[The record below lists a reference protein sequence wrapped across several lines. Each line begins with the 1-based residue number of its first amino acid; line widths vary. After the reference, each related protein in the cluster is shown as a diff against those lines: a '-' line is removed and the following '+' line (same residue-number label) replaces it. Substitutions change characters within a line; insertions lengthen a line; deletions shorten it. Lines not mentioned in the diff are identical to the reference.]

1 MSNYEEL
8 LNIVKTEKDLEEFL
22 THEDKYEYLYNFSN
36 IRKNVLEWYDF
47 NPKARLLELGAE
59 CGALTGLFCDRVKE
73 VVAIDEDERK
83 CAVNIARNA
92 KKGNLKVR
100 KHVESLEQKK
110 KKADEQDGDIINGK
124 YDYVTIIGNFSVD
137 KLRIAKEFL
146 KPKGRLLLAI
156 ENKYGIKY
164 WSGDER
170 PNTYSRM
177 QLIGL
182 LRMEGFKIEQGYYPI
197 PDYVFPM
204 EIYSSKNLPKVGSIS
219 TISPSFEK
227 DKVLSLDEI
236 KAYDMVIK
244 DGKFEEY
251 ANSFIV
257 IAELAG
263 KN

>member
-1 MSNYEEL
+1 MGIYEDL

-22 THEDKYEYLYNFSN
+22 THEDKYEYLYNLSN
-36 IRKNVLEWYDF
+36 IRKNVFEWYDF
-47 NPKARLLELGAE
+47 NPDARLLELGAE
-59 CGALTGLFCDRVKE
+59 CGALTSLFCDRVKE
-73 VVAIDEDERK
+73 VVAIDEDEKK

-100 KHVESLEQKK
+100 RHMESLDDKTQADSTKK
-110 KKADEQDGDIINGK
+110 DADIVNGK
-124 YDYVTIIGNFSVD
+124 YDYITIIGNFTTD
-137 KLRIAKEFL
+137 KLKTAKKLL
-146 KPKGRLLLAI
+146 KPDGKLLLAI

-182 LRMEGFKIEQGYYPI
+182 LRMEGFQIEQGYYPI

-204 EIYSSKNLPKVGSIS
+204 EIYSSKNLPKAGSIS
-219 TISPSFEK
+219 TVSPSFIK

-257 IAELAG
+257 VASH
-263 KN
+263 K